1 MPYNNDSLAREISV
15 GTHTRLFHTSR
26 DILSDMAHRNDDPSQ
41 PQPEAPPG
49 DGPAKGNA
57 GSRFI
62 IASAFG
68 AARNR
73 LLDLVS
79 NQFTAHASDFFAE
92 RQPLVWLMALA
103 IGVAAAYAAIVFR
116 LAIGVFQLAWLGTMA
131 KGTTAAAMQLPWWV
145 ILLAPA
151 VGGLIV
157 GFILLNFQRGRRPH
171 NVADVIEAS
180 AIGGCRISA
189 RDGFLSALISSLSLG
204 TGASAGREGPVVHLG
219 AAIASQLEQRFN
231 LSPGVQRTLLAS
243 GVSAAVAA
251 SFNAPIAG
259 VLFAH
264 EVILRHYALRA
275 FVPITISSV
284 VATLIARVHLGNF
297 PAFIVP
303 NYEILSM
310 WEFPAFALL
319 GLTSAAV
326 AIAFQF
332 AAMGADRVST
342 VTPIPLWMK
351 PAIGGLCVGTIALT
365 FPQVLG
371 VGYDTTD
378 AALNSQMGL
387 WLMIALL
394 FAKTAATAITLG
406 FRMGGGV
413 FSPSLYL
420 GAMTGGAFGLVA
432 AGIFPQLA
440 SGQGLY
446 AILGMGA
453 VAAAVLGA
461 PISTTLIVFELTGG
475 YQMTIALLLTV
486 SISNGLTQAVHGVS
500 YFHWLLN
507 NRGLFLHE
515 GPHQRI
521 VRSIRV
527 RDMMTALGK
536 EEDPEEAMP
545 ENGPYLQASHT
556 LRHTLRM
563 FDESGREWLPVVNT
577 SGDSLIGWV
586 RHFDAI
592 EAYNK
597 ALVAAHVEE
606 HM

>member
-1 MPYNNDSLAREISV
+1 M
-15 GTHTRLFHTSR
+15 TSST
-26 DILSDMAHRNDDPSQ
+26 DQ
-41 PQPEAPPG
+41 
-49 DGPAKGNA
+49 PAKSEKETLPGERQGEA
-57 GSRFI
+57 AA
-62 IASAFG
+62 ASPSMLLGAFS
-68 AARNR
+68 AVKARLPVFFSDR
-73 LLDLVS
+73 
-79 NQFTAHASDFFAE
+79 FTANFSEFLAE
-92 RQPLVWLMALA
+92 RQPLVWIMALI

-116 LAIGVFQLAWLGTMA
+116 LAIRVFQLPWLGTMDKA
-131 KGTTAAAMQLPWWV
+131 TTAAAMQLPWWV
-145 ILLAPA
+145 ILLAPTA
-151 VGGLIV
+151 GGLIV
-157 GFILLNFQRGRRPH
+157 GFILVNFQRGRRPH

-180 AIGGCRISA
+180 AVGGCRISA
-189 RDGFLSALISSLSLG
+189 RDGFLSALISSISLG

-219 AAIASQLEQRFN
+219 AAIASQLEQRFH
-231 LSPGVQRTLLAS
+231 LSPSAQRTLLGC

-275 FVPITISSV
+275 FVPITIASV
-284 VATLIARVHLGNF
+284 VATLIARFHLGNF
-297 PAFIVP
+297 PAFFVP
-303 NYEILSM
+303 AYEIASL

-319 GLTSAAV
+319 GLASAAV

-332 AAMGADRVST
+332 AAIGADRVST

-351 PAIGGLCVGTIALT
+351 PALGGLCVGAIALA

-378 AALNSQMGL
+378 AALNSQL
-387 WLMIALL
+387 TLSLMVSLL
-394 FAKTAATAITLG
+394 FAKIMATAITLG

-420 GAMTGGAFGLVA
+420 GAMAGGAFGLIA
-432 AGIFPQLA
+432 AGVFPDSA
-440 SGQGLY
+440 SGHGLY

-475 YQMTIALLLTV
+475 YEMTIALLLTV

-507 NRGLFLHE
+507 NRGLFLHQ
-515 GPHQRI
+515 GPHQQI
-521 VRSIRV
+521 AHSVRV
-527 RDMMTALGK
+527 RDMMTPLREG
-536 EEDPEEAMP
+536 ENSQRSLPEQ
-545 ENGPYLQASHT
+545 GPYLQETHT

-563 FDESGREWLPVVNT
+563 FNESGREWLPVVT
-577 SGDSLIGWV
+577 PEGDKLIGWV

-592 EAYNK
+592 ESYNK

-606 HM
+606 HR

>member
-1 MPYNNDSLAREISV
+1 MTSTEDQPAETDPPAESGDAQETTTARPRAFIV
-15 GTHTRLFHTSR
+15 RAIDTARAWLPVF
-26 DILSDMAHRNDDPSQ
+26 LSD
-41 PQPEAPPG
+41 
-49 DGPAKGNA
+49 
-57 GSRFI
+57 RFI
-62 IASAFG
+62 ANF
-68 AARNR
+68 R
-73 LLDLVS
+73 
-79 NQFTAHASDFFAE
+79 DFLSE
-92 RQPLVWLMALA
+92 RQPLIWVMALI
-103 IGVAAAYAAIVFR
+103 IGAAAAYAAIVFR
-116 LAIGVFQLAWLGTMA
+116 LAIRTFQLPWLGTMDKA
-131 KGTTAAAMQLPWWV
+131 TTAAAMALPWWV

-151 VGGLIV
+151 TGGLIV
-157 GFILLNFQRGRRPH
+157 GFILVKFQRGRRPH

-180 AIGGCRISA
+180 AVGGCRVSA

-219 AAIASQLEQRFN
+219 ATIASQLAQRFE
-231 LSPGVQRTLLAS
+231 LSAGAQRTLLGC
-243 GVSAAVAA
+243 GVGAAVAA

-275 FVPITISSV
+275 FVPITIASV

-303 NYEILSM
+303 EYEIVSM

-319 GLTSAAV
+319 GLASAAV
-326 AIAFQF
+326 AIGFQF
-332 AAMGADRVST
+332 AIIGADRAST
-342 VTPIPLWMK
+342 GAPIPLWLK
-351 PAIGGLCVGTIALT
+351 PAIGGLCVGAIALS

-378 AALNSQMGL
+378 AALNSQLGL

-394 FAKTAATAITLG
+394 FAKTLATAITLG

-432 AGIFPQLA
+432 ASMFPDTT
-440 SGQGLY
+440 SGDGLY

-486 SISNGLTQAVHGVS
+486 SIANGLTQAVHGVS

-507 NRGLFLHE
+507 NRGLFLHH
-515 GPHQRI
+515 GPHQQI
-521 VRSIRV
+521 VHSTRV
-527 RDMMTALGK
+527 RDMMTPLRDAG
-536 EEDPEEAMP
+536 EARDVEKTKGRP
-545 ENGPYLQASHT
+545 HLQPNHT
-556 LRHTLRM
+556 LRHALRQ
-563 FDESGREWLPVVNT
+563 FDETGEEWLPVMNPQT
-577 SGDSLIGWV
+577 EEMIGWV

-592 EAYNK
+592 ETYNK

-606 HM
+606 HR